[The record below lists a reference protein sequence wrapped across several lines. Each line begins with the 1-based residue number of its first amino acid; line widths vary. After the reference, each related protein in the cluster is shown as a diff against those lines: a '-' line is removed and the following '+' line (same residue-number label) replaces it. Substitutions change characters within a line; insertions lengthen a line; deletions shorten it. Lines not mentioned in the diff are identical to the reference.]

1 MLAQGSQWSLD
12 AHGSHDAP
20 AGSGFIDG
28 KRSAKDSSA
37 DGVPAKPKGERVGR
51 QQGGEK
57 EGTHDG
63 TYAANKAGEL
73 SFCVQITLGH
83 AW

>member
-1 MLAQGSQWSLD
+1 MLAQGSQRSLD